1 VIMKHLSLLHLY
13 LKENK
18 ILYVI
23 ICNTISLSLCVHCN
37 ITFVHVAG
45 LLFIPAFL
53 QYCSNTVL
61 PALKLGYTRTHAH
74 STLIVLTHCIISV
87 QCNFFQLLLRL

>member
-1 VIMKHLSLLHLY
+1 VITKRLSLLRLY

-23 ICNTISLSLCVHCN
+23 ICNTISPSLGVHCT
-37 ITFVHVAG
+37 ITFAHVAG
-45 LLFIPAFL
+45 LLIILAFL

-61 PALKLGYTRTHAH
+61 PATA
-74 STLIVLTHCIISV
+74 SV
-87 QCNFFQLLLRL
+87 V